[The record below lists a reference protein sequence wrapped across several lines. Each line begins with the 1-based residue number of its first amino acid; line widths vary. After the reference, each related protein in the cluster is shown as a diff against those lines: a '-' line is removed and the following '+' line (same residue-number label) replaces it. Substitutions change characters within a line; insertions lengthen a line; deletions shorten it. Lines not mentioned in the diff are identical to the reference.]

1 MTSGSVPRKLFG
13 TKWNTLEQSGN
24 RATLNWNDDR
34 EKRSRGISVEQI
46 KSLLFIRSAS
56 GNVKRKVFEDV
67 FHAFSPSLLHLA
79 GRVNLKT
86 RKKKRKEKMAV
97 LGNSQK
103 RDKRHQNHW

>member
-1 MTSGSVPRKLFG
+1 MTRSRVDVRLRSKKVVWNEVEHVG
-13 TKWNTLEQSGN
+13 TEWNKH

-34 EKRSRGISVEQI
+34 EKRSQRISVEQI

-67 FHAFSPSLLHLA
+67 FHASSPSLLHLA

-86 RKKKRKEKMAV
+86 RKKR
-97 LGNSQK
+97 GRRRWQF
-103 RDKRHQNHW
+103 